1 MNEDAF
7 SAALAGL
14 YSTFAAPPPKE
25 IFGCYHCLDQPQRD
39 LLLRTPLREL
49 TNDDLSQYAFDLFS
63 TVGGIEDFRYFLPR
77 IFDLS
82 SSDIS
87 CGPAPLEL
95 VVGALSRAEWD
106 NWPERE
112 REAIEVFLLAWLDR
126 WASERLVEIRWNEI
140 DALLC
145 GVARAGLDVTPYL
158 WRLLEPENLLGLREL
173 QALDGEVAARG
184 SGPEN
189 FWEDSP
195 ENWRRL
201 TDFLRLAGVRE
212 HLSAADHPSTNTGP
226 QAT

>member
-1 MNEDAF
+1 MSMFDD
-7 SAALAGL
+7 ALAGL
-14 YSTFAAPPPKE
+14 YKAFAAFPPKE

-39 LLLRTPLREL
+39 LLLQKPLREL

-87 CGPAPLEL
+87 CGPAPPEL
-95 VVGALSRAEWD
+95 VVGALSRAEWND
-106 NWPERE
+106 WPARE
-112 REAIEVFLLAWLDR
+112 REAIAAFLRTWLDR
-126 WASERLVEIRWNEI
+126 WASERLIDIRWGEI

-158 WRLLEPENLLGLREL
+158 RRLLAPENLLGLREL
-173 QALDGEVAARG
+173 HALDGEAAARG
-184 SGPEN
+184 AEPEN
-189 FWEDSP
+189 FWEDAP

-201 TDFLRLAGVRE
+201 TDFLTSAEVRE
-212 HLSAADHPSTNTGP
+212 HLAAVD
-226 QAT
+226 